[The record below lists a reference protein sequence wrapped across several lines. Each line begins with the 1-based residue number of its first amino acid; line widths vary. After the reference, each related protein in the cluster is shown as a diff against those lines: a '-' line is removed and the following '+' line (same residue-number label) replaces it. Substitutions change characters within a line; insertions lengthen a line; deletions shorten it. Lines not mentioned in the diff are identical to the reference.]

1 EQSHEYLQSEA
12 SELKKGETMPQT
24 DHSDPH
30 TDALFAELRRLSPKV
45 TGGIL
50 RARQAAYE
58 EGTVPSRIKLLTA
71 LAISVAIR
79 CEPCIRSYVK
89 LALDHGA
96 TQAEFID
103 ILNVAM
109 TMQGCPGEEWALK
122 AYGVYKELL
131 SGQTQ
136 ELTDGCCSTHSP

>member
-1 EQSHEYLQSEA
+1 MTNTDQ
-12 SELKKGETMPQT
+12 GVNQT
-24 DHSDPH
+24 DS
-30 TDALFAELRRLSPKV
+30 LFAELRRLSPKV

-89 LALDHGA
+89 MAVDQGA
-96 TQAEFID
+96 TQAEFIE

-122 AYGVYKELL
+122 AYGCYKELL
-131 SGQTQ
+131 SGQNQ
-136 ELTDGCCSTHSP
+136 ENSQACCSTHST